1 MAERS
6 IIDQLDDAVTA
17 LLEQR
22 EPAVSAELTELVA
35 VARELR
41 GLPSEQ
47 FRAALK
53 EELGGKDNMS
63 TAAQAK
69 NFKREGFHTV
79 TPYLTVKPAAEL
91 VDFVK
96 QAFGAVESLRFSGP
110 GGLHCQV
117 KIGDSTVL

>member
-6 IIDQLDDAVTA
+6 IIDQLDDAVSA
-17 LLEQR
+17 LLAER
-22 EPAVSAELTELVA
+22 EPAVSETDRELAELVA

-53 EELGGKDNMS
+53 EQLGGKDNMS
-63 TAAQAK
+63 TAAK
-69 NFKREGFHTV
+69 SKKYKREGLYTV
-79 TPYLTVKPAAEL
+79 TPYIIAKPAVEL

-96 QAFGAVESLRFSGP
+96 QAFGA
-110 GGLHCQV
+110 
-117 KIGDSTVL
+117 